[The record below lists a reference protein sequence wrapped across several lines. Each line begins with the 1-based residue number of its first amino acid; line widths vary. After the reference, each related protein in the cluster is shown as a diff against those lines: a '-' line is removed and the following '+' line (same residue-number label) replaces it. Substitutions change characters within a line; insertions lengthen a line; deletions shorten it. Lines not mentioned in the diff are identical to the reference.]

1 MNTAHDMILF
11 SRTELSK
18 WEQKMLR
25 MGNIN
30 LISRKTII
38 AENSKEKSS
47 SKSAQEVWCPD
58 SVTQEDSKSHSPDRL
73 SIGADKVLPNVPS
86 DNAQGQD
93 GQQKSLNVQL
103 ADISHDFTTESRGT
117 GEKMTPS
124 AANES
129 ILHKHDPKI
138 EEKPK
143 TIEDKTKASKESVFK
158 YLKKLFVK

>member
-1 MNTAHDMILF
+1 
-11 SRTELSK
+11 
-18 WEQKMLR
+18 

-30 LISRKTII
+30 MISRKTII

-58 SVTQEDSKSHSPDRL
+58 SVVLEDSKSHSPDRL
-73 SIGADKVLPNVPS
+73 SIGADKVLPNVPTG
-86 DNAQGQD
+86 DNSHGQP
-93 GQQKSLNVQL
+93 KSLNVQL

-117 GEKMTPS
+117 GEEKIPS

-129 ILHKHDPKI
+129 ILRKHDHKI
-138 EEKPK
+138 EEKAK
-143 TIEDKTKASKESVFK
+143 TIEDQTQESKESLFK